1 LRFDALRGIAV
12 LMPRRN
18 PKHSR
23 FGRLALYGALGASY
37 GAGAMTLIRIGL
49 IRAGLLDKMVPQA
62 VTEWALAK
70 MRVTSPRHPASDQLV
85 HLLYSLTW
93 GGLAAPALFGG
104 WRRRSLAVGGTFGLG
119 LWALGPLVLFP
130 LLKIAPPAWK
140 SSRTENLT
148 DIGTH
153 LIYGLAVQLLT
164 EEFARQ
170 RPRRPTLDVERFAAR
185 VG

>member
-1 LRFDALRGIAV
+1 
-12 LMPRRN
+12 
-18 PKHSR
+18 
-23 FGRLALYGALGASY
+23 
-37 GAGAMTLIRIGL
+37 
-49 IRAGLLDKMVPQA
+49 
-62 VTEWALAK
+62 
-70 MRVTSPRHPASDQLV
+70 
-85 HLLYSLTW
+85 LYSITW

>member
-1 LRFDALRGIAV
+1 
-12 LMPRRN
+12 MPRRN

-70 MRVTSPRHPASDQLV
+70 MRVTSLRHPACDQLV
-85 HLLYSLTW
+85 HLLYSITW

-153 LIYGLAVQLLT
+153 RIYGLAVQLLT